1 MNFKALPKIDL
12 HLHLD
17 GAIRV
22 PTIAEL
28 GDELGIKLPTYDPK
42 QLAALV
48 QVNRDCRSLTDFL
61 KRFEV
66 FYPLLPFA
74 KTQERIAYELC
85 EDCQRDNVIYFEA
98 RFAPALAASPRFTM
112 EDAVTAALE
121 GFRRGQR
128 DFNIRS
134 GLILCCYR
142 SISVAEN
149 IATVKLAHKYRDQ
162 GVIGIDL
169 AGDEN
174 HFAAAPHAEAFAL
187 ARKLEIPI
195 TIHAGEGGRPENI
208 REAVFTHGATRIG
221 HGVSLQ
227 NDPELLKA
235 VRDQGTVFEIC
246 LTSNLQTCT
255 VPLARRASVQEIL
268 RRKSPRHAQHRR
280 PRHQQHHPQRRIRT
294 GRARIP
300 TQAGAN
306 PRVAGQRGTRR
317 VWRTHLA
324 PQPGGANS
332 AIVFGL
338 NNFGGF
344 PRHGKGRLTLH
355 AASWPPG
362 IAR

>member
-1 MNFKALPKIDL
+1 MNFKTLPKIDL

-42 QLAALV
+42 KLAAFV

-61 KRFEV
+61 KRLEV
-66 FYPLLPFA
+66 FYPILPFA

-98 RFAPALAASPRFTM
+98 RFAPALAASSSFTM
-112 EDAVTAALE
+112 EDSVVAALE

-128 DFNIRS
+128 DFGLRC

-142 SISVAEN
+142 SVSVAEN
-149 IATVKLAHKYRDQ
+149 VETVKLAHKYRDQ

-195 TIHAGEGGRPENI
+195 TIHAGEGGQPENI

-227 NDPELLKA
+227 QDLELLKA
-235 VRDQGTVFEIC
+235 VRDAGTVFELC

-255 VPLARRASVQEIL
+255 VPSLAAHPFKKFLDEKVRVTLNTDDPAISNITLTEEFELAAREYHLKPAQIHELLMNSAHAAFGEPSL
-268 RRKSPRHAQHRR
+268 RRDLASK
-280 PRHQQHHPQRRIRT
+280 I
-294 GRARIP
+294 
-300 TQAGAN
+300 QAAFTSC
-306 PRVAGQRGTRR
+306 A
-317 VWRTHLA
+317 
-324 PQPGGANS
+324 
-332 AIVFGL
+332 
-338 NNFGGF
+338 
-344 PRHGKGRLTLH
+344 
-355 AASWPPG
+355 
-362 IAR
+362 

>member
-1 MNFKALPKIDL
+1 MNFKQLPKIDL

-42 QLAALV
+42 KLAKFV
-48 QVNRDCRSLTDFL
+48 QVDRDCRSLGDFL

-85 EDCQRDNVIYFEA
+85 EDCARDNVIYFEA
-98 RFAPALAASPRFTM
+98 RFAPALAASKKFTM
-112 EDAVTAALE
+112 EDAVVAALD

-128 DFNIRS
+128 DFGVRC
-134 GLILCCYR
+134 GTILCCYR
-142 SISVAEN
+142 SISVEEN
-149 IATVKLAHKYRDQ
+149 IATVKLAHKYRDK

-174 HFAAAPHAEAFAL
+174 NFAAAPHAEAFAL

-227 NDPELLKA
+227 HDPELLKA
-235 VRDQGTVFEIC
+235 VRDRGTVFEIC

-255 VPLARRASVQEIL
+255 VPSAQAHPFRKFLDEKVRVTLNTDDPAISNITLTHEFEFAAKEFRLKPSEVQEL
-268 RRKSPRHAQHRR
+268 LLNA
-280 PRHQQHHPQRRIRT
+280 
-294 GRARIP
+294 
-300 TQAGAN
+300 AGAAFGETSL
-306 PRVAGQRGTRR
+306 RQDLAAKVAK
-317 VWRTHLA
+317 W
-324 PQPGGANS
+324 
-332 AIVFGL
+332 I
-338 NNFGGF
+338 
-344 PRHGKGRLTLH
+344 LT
-355 AASWPPG
+355 
-362 IAR
+362 

>member
-1 MNFKALPKIDL
+1 MNFKVLPKIDL

-42 QLAALV
+42 KLAALV

-66 FYPLLPFA
+66 FYPILPFA

-112 EDAVTAALE
+112 EDAVTAAHE

-128 DFNIRS
+128 DFGIRC

-142 SISVAEN
+142 SISVSEN

-174 HFAAAPHAEAFAL
+174 HFAAAPHSEAFAL

-235 VRDQGTVFEIC
+235 VRDRGTVFELC

-255 VPLARRASVQEIL
+255 VPSLSAHPFKKFFDEKVRVTLNTDDPAVSNITLSGEFELAAREYKLKPTEIRELLVNAANAAFGETSL
-268 RRKSPRHAQHRR
+268 RRSLAAKI
-280 PRHQQHHPQRRIRT
+280 PQMLP
-294 GRARIP
+294 A
-300 TQAGAN
+300 
-306 PRVAGQRGTRR
+306 
-317 VWRTHLA
+317 
-324 PQPGGANS
+324 
-332 AIVFGL
+332 
-338 NNFGGF
+338 
-344 PRHGKGRLTLH
+344 
-355 AASWPPG
+355 
-362 IAR
+362 

>member
-42 QLAALV
+42 KLAAYV

-66 FYPLLPFA
+66 FYPILPFA

-98 RFAPALAASPRFTM
+98 RFAPALACNTKFTM
-112 EDAVTAALE
+112 EDAVVAALE

-128 DFNIRS
+128 DFNVRC

-142 SISVAEN
+142 SVSVAEN
-149 IATVKLAHKYRDQ
+149 VATVKLAHKYRDR

-174 HFAAAPHAEAFAL
+174 HFSAAPHAEAFAL

-195 TIHAGEGGRPENI
+195 TIHAGEGGRPEHI
-208 REAVFTHGATRIG
+208 HEAVFTHGATRIG

-227 NDPELLKA
+227 KDPELLKA
-235 VRDQGTVFEIC
+235 VRDAGTGFEIC

-255 VPLARRASVQEIL
+255 VPSLAAHPFKKFFDEKVRVTLNTDDPAISNITLSDEFELAVREYKLRESEICALLENAAHAAFAEKTVRQEL
-268 RRKSPRHAQHRR
+268 A
-280 PRHQQHHPQRRIRT
+280 
-294 GRARIP
+294 ARI
-300 TQAGAN
+300 QAEM
-306 PRVAGQRGTRR
+306 
-317 VWRTHLA
+317 
-324 PQPGGANS
+324 
-332 AIVFGL
+332 
-338 NNFGGF
+338 
-344 PRHGKGRLTLH
+344 KLT
-355 AASWPPG
+355 G
-362 IAR
+362 